1 MNQTRRTW
9 ITVNLIVTCIASSF
23 LQTAL
28 TTALIA
34 GAALDVTAK
43 EPLPRPSKL
52 LELENFLCTPHIA
65 WYSEEAAQEMK
76 RKVAEEAV
84 RFATGEKV
92 LYPVN
97 QI

>member
-1 MNQTRRTW
+1 MLFR
-9 ITVNLIVTCIASSF
+9 S
-23 LQTAL
+23 
-28 TTALIA
+28 
-34 GAALDVTAK
+34 
-43 EPLPRPSKL
+43 
-52 LELENFLCTPHIA
+52 TPHIA